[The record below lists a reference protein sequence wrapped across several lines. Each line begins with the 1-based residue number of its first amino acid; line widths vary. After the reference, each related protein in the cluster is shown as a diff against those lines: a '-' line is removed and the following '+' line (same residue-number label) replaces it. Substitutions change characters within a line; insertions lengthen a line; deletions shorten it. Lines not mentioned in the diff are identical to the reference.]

1 MRKVYILALT
11 ITIIVITSFSKVGIA
26 QTKVIGGSK
35 PDYGYSA
42 IQFKHGIYAVA
53 GGCAS
58 GDGDLT
64 VNFGRSDACIFFLD
78 DSLNITSLIQVPG
91 NDDDGFTAIGKTNT
105 NGFIVGGQTSTPSI
119 MAQCGAH
126 SVIDYWVQVYDSA
139 KTLLWQKCY
148 GGSQNDILLQILQTR
163 DGGFLLAGETK
174 SSDGDVIGSH
184 SILEDIWLLKI
195 DSIGNIIWSKCYG
208 SSFYEFFS
216 GVSESDS
223 GEILVAASS
232 SYAGG
237 DVPSSYGFSDYWV
250 FKIDANG
257 NIIWS
262 KTFGGGSNEN
272 PNGICAGP
280 DGTVIVVGETT
291 STDGHVNSFNH
302 GNGDFW
308 LVELDSTGQLIHE
321 RCLGGSSHDKG
332 TKVVRNIS
340 GNYYVVGTTSS
351 LDGDVIS
358 RHPGDIWALEL
369 NPTFN
374 ILSSITFGGND
385 SEVPFDI
392 SLTDSG
398 YIAVGYTR
406 SDDDDAVG
414 LHIDSLCLTTF
425 SCYDFFVVKTPDNI
439 INSIGI
445 TNAKPITVSSNYD
458 NSSLN
463 ISLSSSVSDLHIK
476 IYNLAGELV
485 FSEQEPDTF
494 DDSFSW
500 QLSLRPGLY
509 LVNLNC
515 KEGKSI
521 KFKVLIN

>member
-1 MRKVYILALT
+1 MKNIQLYLIITFFILDGYNA
-11 ITIIVITSFSKVGIA
+11 IS
-26 QTKVIGGSK
+26 QTKVVGGSK
-35 PDYGYSA
+35 PDYGYSG
-42 IQFKHGIYAVA
+42 IQFKSGIYAVA
-53 GGCAS
+53 GACAS

-91 NDDDGFTAIGKTNT
+91 NDDDGFTAICKTNM

-119 MAQCGAH
+119 MTQCGAH

-148 GGSQNDILLQILQTR
+148 GGSQNDILFQILQTQ

-184 SILEDIWLLKI
+184 SILEDIWLVKI

-216 GVSESDS
+216 GVSETNS

-257 NIIWS
+257 SIIWS

-280 DGTVIVVGETT
+280 NGTVIVVGETT
-291 STDGHVNSFNH
+291 STDGDVNSFNH

-308 LVELDSTGQLIHE
+308 LVELDSTGQLIYE
-321 RCLGGSSHDKG
+321 RCLGGSSQDKG

-340 GNYYVVGTTSS
+340 GDYYAVGITSS

-358 RHPGDIWALEL
+358 RHPSDIWALEL
-369 NPTFN
+369 DSTFN
-374 ILSSITFGGND
+374 ILSSVTFGGND
-385 SEVPFDI
+385 SETPLDI

-414 LHIDSLCLTTF
+414 LHSDSLCLTTF
-425 SCYDFFVVKTPDNI
+425 SCYDFFVVKAGDNL
-439 INSIGI
+439 INSNNIPDQ
-445 TNAKPITVSSNYD
+445 KPIEISTIYSYGR
-458 NSSLN
+458 LE
-463 ISLSSSVSDLHIK
+463 ISLPSFVQNLTIR
-476 IYNLAGELV
+476 IYNLAGKQVFLNKEQPNINNNFSFQVFLNTGLYFVELV
-485 FSEQEPDTF
+485 SKDLDRFYMF
-494 DDSFSW
+494 K
-500 QLSLRPGLY
+500 L
-509 LVNLNC
+509 LVN
-515 KEGKSI
+515 
-521 KFKVLIN
+521 